1 MKQFRYLEERSI
13 TLEERSAAMD
23 KENRKIQGKIQ
34 GCSEGGHEEME
45 ADDPRCGAPWRE
57 QPHEEEEEEN
67 NNN

>member
-45 ADDPRCGAPWRE
+45 ADDPRCGAP
-57 QPHEEEEEEN
+57 
-67 NNN
+67 